1 MSPQILIKQAMPGDA
16 ALVLR
21 FIKGLAEYEKLS
33 NKVVATEANIHES
46 LFGEFANAE
55 AVFAYQ
61 NSEAVGCAIF
71 CQHYST
77 YSGRCS
83 LYLEDIFVLPD
94 RRGGGI
100 GRKLM
105 EYGAKLAK
113 SRGYLRMEWSVLDW
127 NESAIGF
134 YENLGARRLD
144 GWSIYQ
150 LEGPELE
157 QLVPPE

>member
-1 MSPQILIKQAMPGDA
+1 M
-16 ALVLR
+16 
-21 FIKGLAEYEKLS
+21 
-33 NKVVATEANIHES
+33 
-46 LFGEFANAE
+46 
-55 AVFAYQ
+55 
-61 NSEAVGCAIF
+61 
-71 CQHYST
+71 
-77 YSGRCS
+77 
-83 LYLEDIFVLPD
+83 LPD

-144 GWSIYQ
+144 GWSTYQ
-150 LEGPELE
+150 LEGRELE